1 MTMTIV
7 HLMQGNVPG
16 LVEDAVNIT
25 LAFFKCS
32 GHRDH
37 DHDHRPPDA
46 RECTWSCGGCGQ
58 PDPCIFNVQDTKTMT
73 MTIVHLMQGNVPGLV
88 EDAG

>member
-25 LAFFKCS
+25 LAF
-32 GHRDH
+32 
-37 DHDHRPPDA
+37 
-46 RECTWSCGGCGQ
+46 
-58 PDPCIFNVQDTKTMT
+58 
-73 MTIVHLMQGNVPGLV
+73 LMSRTPKP
-88 EDAG
+88 

>member
-16 LVEDAVNIT
+16 LAEDAVNLT
-25 LAFFKCS
+25 LAFF
-32 GHRDH
+32 D
-37 DHDHRPPDA
+37 D
-46 RECTWSCGGCGQ
+46 
-58 PDPCIFNVQDTKTMT
+58 QDTETMT

-88 EDAG
+88 KDAVNITLAF